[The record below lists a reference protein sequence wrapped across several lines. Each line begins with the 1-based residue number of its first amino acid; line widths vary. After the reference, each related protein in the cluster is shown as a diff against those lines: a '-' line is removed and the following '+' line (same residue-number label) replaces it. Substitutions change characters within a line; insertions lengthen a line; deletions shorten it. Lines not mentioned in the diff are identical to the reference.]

1 MPRNNGNGKEKG
13 NGTVNVNNGT
23 VNNGTVNVNNGN
35 VNGNNDIVP
44 ITKINTTNQNKKG
57 KIKNKNMLIA
67 TEEGQLP
74 YMCIIS

>member
-1 MPRNNGNGKEKG
+1 MPQKNNGNKG
-13 NGTVNVNNGT
+13 NVNGNNVNVNNE
-23 VNNGTVNVNNGN
+23 N

>member
-1 MPRNNGNGKEKG
+1 MPQNNENKG
-13 NGTVNVNNGT
+13 NGNVKE
-23 VNNGTVNVNNGN
+23 NGN
-35 VNGNNDIVP
+35 ENGKGNENNNIVP

-57 KIKNKNMLIA
+57 KIKSNNMLIA

>member
-1 MPRNNGNGKEKG
+1 MPQNNGNGKEKG
-13 NGTVNVNNGT
+13 KEKGTVNVNNGT
-23 VNNGTVNVNNGN
+23 VNV
-35 VNGNNDIVP
+35 NNDIVP

>member
-1 MPRNNGNGKEKG
+1 MPQNNGNGKEKAKENE
-13 NGTVNVNNGT
+13 NG
-23 VNNGTVNVNNGN
+23 NNGN
-35 VNGNNDIVP
+35 GNGKEKGKENDGIVP

-57 KIKNKNMLIA
+57 EIKNKNMLIA